1 MTKTKLKVIEVS
13 KSINLMHH
21 VDVDMGMFKVEAT
34 SHTFLYPAKETD
46 WGADINDTEL
56 IFFINDK
63 RCKYV
68 GFRDL
73 YNQLHGDGSFK
84 VFEAN
89 TIARVEDV
97 VAKEIIKEYPGTKVI
112 Y

>member
-1 MTKTKLKVIEVS
+1 MTKFKITEVE
-13 KSINLMHH
+13 KSINLMHY
-21 VDVDMGMFKVEAT
+21 VDVDMGMFKVEAIC
-34 SHTFLYPAKETD
+34 HTFLYPAKDTE

-56 IFFINDK
+56 MFFINDK
-63 RCKYV
+63 SCKYV
-68 GFRDL
+68 GFKEL

-89 TIARVEDV
+89 TIACVEDV
-97 VAKEIIKEYPGTKVI
+97 VAKNIIKEYPGTDVN

>member
-34 SHTFLYPAKETD
+34 SHTFLYPAKETE

-84 VFEAN
+84 DFEKDLFPQ
-89 TIARVEDV
+89 IEEV
-97 VAKEIIKEYPGTKVI
+97 VAKRITEEYPGTKVHF
-112 Y
+112 

>member
-1 MTKTKLKVIEVS
+1 MTKLKVIEVS

-21 VDVDMGMFKVEAT
+21 VDVDMDMFKVEAT
-34 SHTFLYPAKETD
+34 SHTFLYTPKETD

-63 RCKYV
+63 RCKHA
-68 GFRDL
+68 GFKEL
-73 YNQLHGDGSFK
+73 YDQLHGQGSFK

-97 VAKEIIKEYPGTKVI
+97 VAKHIIKEYPGTKVN